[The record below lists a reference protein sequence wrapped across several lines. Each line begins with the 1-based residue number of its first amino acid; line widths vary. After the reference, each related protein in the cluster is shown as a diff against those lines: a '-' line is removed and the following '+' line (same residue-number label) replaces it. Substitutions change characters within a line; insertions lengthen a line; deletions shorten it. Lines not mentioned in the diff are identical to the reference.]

1 MCYSVCICCFLVNFL
16 FSHTNSSAIPLPYNS
31 IHIVFPFLSLQDQ
44 TFLWKTFAEH
54 SIHFTS
60 LHFTSFLDSLFSSAF
75 SLIDLLLL
83 FCSSSSF
90 ALNYCPFSFSL
101 ENGLIVIPS
110 RLSKWEGKSTIDN
123 DWLADF
129 LVFPLSCSPITLF
142 FLTSLHWFLTFSPP
156 SLFNYPSP
164 PPLPP
169 FNSYSMFIQKSPT
182 FNGFLLIFNSNP
194 WWLSAV
200 TFLYFSTSFLTLL
213 LYFSLAWL
221 TLLFLLLLFLLHS
234 YFLIFLMTYFRNILH
249 VTSLSLPLFS
259 FPPRLSHFPFLL

>member
-31 IHIVFPFLSLQDQ
+31 IHIVFPFLSFQDQ
-44 TFLWKTFAEH
+44 TFLWKIFAEH

-60 LHFTSFLDSLFSSAF
+60 LHFLSLFSVLF
-75 SLIDLLLL
+75 CFLIDRPASSFLL
-83 FCSSSSF
+83 FFFFRIELLSF
-90 ALNYCPFSFSL
+90 
-101 ENGLIVIPS
+101 
-110 RLSKWEGKSTIDN
+110 
-123 DWLADF
+123 
-129 LVFPLSCSPITLF
+129 F
-142 FLTSLHWFLTFSPP
+142 FLTRKRPCRNTFTVAKMRGKIDDWQWLIDWFSCISSFLLTHHPLLSYFATLVPYVLP
-156 SLFNYPSP
+156 SFWLYNYPSP

-182 FNGFLLIFNSNP
+182 FKGFLLIFNSNS

-234 YFLIFLMTYFRNILH
+234 
-249 VTSLSLPLFS
+249 LSAFLFS
-259 FPPRLSHFPFLL
+259 